1 MPQCGKN
8 WREITKTTTR
18 ILIKERET
26 KFMSSIDL
34 EALLAPISEESPSG
48 ADLEYDPAFGELER
62 TAQGKPEQVMGDDV
76 IEAEDPD
83 WRAVRDQAAALLAQ
97 TKDLRVAVHLAQ
109 SAMKLE
115 ELNGLA
121 DGLELIRGLVENF
134 WDDLH
139 PQLDAEDNNDPMMR
153 VNSLL
158 GLSDR
163 NGFLARLLGIP
174 LVKSR
179 AAGIFSLRDVKIAKG
194 ELSPTAGAESAPA
207 DQSLIDAAFMDA
219 DLDEIQGSADAVE
232 RAIAALTAVEV
243 FFVEKVGAVD
253 SPDFGELPAD
263 LKAMKAVYDDA
274 LVRRG
279 VGVAEAATAEEGGQP
294 GAAPISGE
302 ISNRADAIRMLDKI
316 CDFFEK
322 TEPSSPVPMLL
333 RRAKRLVSKDFLE
346 ILRELT
352 PDAVAQAKAI
362 GGVKDDGT
370 GEDGGGG
377 SW

>member
-1 MPQCGKN
+1 
-8 WREITKTTTR
+8 
-18 ILIKERET
+18 
-26 KFMSSIDL
+26 MSSIDL
-34 EALLAPISEESPSG
+34 EALLAPVSEESPSG

-83 WRAVRDQAAALLAQ
+83 WRAVRDQAIALFGQ
-97 TKDLRVAVHLAQ
+97 TKDLRVAVHLTQ
-109 SAMKLE
+109 SAMKFE
-115 ELNGLA
+115 ELDGLA
-121 DGLELIRGLVENF
+121 GGMELIRGLVENF
-134 WDDLH
+134 WDDLY
-139 PQLDAEDNNDPMMR
+139 PQLDAEDNNDPTMR

-163 NGFLARLLGIP
+163 DGFLARLLGIP

-194 ELSPTAGAESAPA
+194 ELSPPAGSEASPAE
-207 DQSLIDAAFMDA
+207 QSLIDAAFMDA
-219 DLDEIQGSADAVE
+219 DLDEIQASAEAVE
-232 RAIAALTAVEV
+232 RSIAALAATES

-253 SPDFGELPAD
+253 APDFGELPSD

-279 VGVAEAATAEEGGQP
+279 VGVAEAETSDEGGQP

-316 CDFFEK
+316 CDFFEQ

-352 PDAVAQAKAI
+352 PDAVDQAKAI

-370 GEDGGGG
+370 GDESGGG

>member
-1 MPQCGKN
+1 
-8 WREITKTTTR
+8 
-18 ILIKERET
+18 
-26 KFMSSIDL
+26 MSSIDL
-34 EALLAPISEESPSG
+34 EALLAPISDESPSG

-97 TKDLRVAVHLAQ
+97 TKDLRVAVHLTQ

-194 ELSPTAGAESAPA
+194 ELSPTAGAESAPV

-279 VGVAEAATAEEGGQP
+279 IGVAEAETAEEGGQP

-302 ISNRADAIRMLDKI
+302 ISNRTDAIRMLDKI

-370 GEDGGGG
+370 GEDSGGG